1 VPQGVGVRLPERPL
15 TVESNRGC
23 KAEKVTGE
31 GLRYEVITSPSNP
44 RLRSAILLR
53 EPKYRK
59 REGRVLIDSATSIDR
74 ALHAGIVCEEIF
86 VRLSWLEGLEAQ
98 GVEQLQSW
106 LERCPSARVLA
117 VGPGAFAKLQYGQ
130 RDEDAI
136 ASAVPPDISLTT
148 GSQRIRSSEREL
160 FLVLDRM
167 EKPGNLGAMLRSA
180 DAAGVAAVLVSDP
193 ICEIWNPNA
202 IRSSLGAIFSV
213 PLIVGSQSELQSW
226 LRARNA
232 ELFAARTE
240 RGVDY
245 ASVMYPARTAIVIGN
260 EAQGLGDRWSEGGI
274 ANISIPMLG
283 TTDSL
288 NASVCSAILLFEV
301 ARQVRSP

>member
-1 VPQGVGVRLPERPL
+1 
-15 TVESNRGC
+15 
-23 KAEKVTGE
+23 
-31 GLRYEVITSPSNP
+31 
-44 RLRSAILLR
+44 LLR

-74 ALHAGIVCEEIF
+74 ALRTGIDCEEIF
-86 VRLSWLEGLEAQ
+86 VRQSWLEGLDAQ

-106 LERCPSARVLA
+106 LELCPSARVLA
-117 VGPGAFAKLQYGQ
+117 VGPAAFAKLQYGQ

-136 ASAVPPDISLTT
+136 ALAIPPDTSLTT
-148 GSQRIRSSEREL
+148 ALQRVRSSDREL

-180 DAAGVAAVLVSDP
+180 DAAGVIAVLVSDP

-213 PLIVGSQSELQSW
+213 PLIVGSQSELESW
-226 LRARNA
+226 LRARKA

-240 RGVDY
+240 CGVDY

-260 EAQGLGDRWSEGGI
+260 EAQGLGDRWSQGGI

-301 ARQVRSP
+301 ARQARSP

>member
-1 VPQGVGVRLPERPL
+1 MPQGVGVRLPERPL
-15 TVESNRGC
+15 VVGR
-23 KAEKVTGE
+23 GE

-44 RLRSAILLR
+44 RLRNAILLR

-74 ALHAGIVCEEIF
+74 ALRTGIDCEEIF
-86 VRLSWLEGLEAQ
+86 VRQSWLEGLDAQ

-106 LERCPSARVLA
+106 LELCPSARVLA
-117 VGPGAFAKLQYGQ
+117 VGPAAFAKLQYGQ

-136 ASAVPPDISLTT
+136 ALAIPPDTSLTT
-148 GSQRIRSSEREL
+148 ALQRVRSSDREL

-180 DAAGVAAVLVSDP
+180 DAAGVIAVLVSDP

-213 PLIVGSQSELQSW
+213 PLIVGSQSELESW
-226 LRARNA
+226 LRARKA

-240 RGVDY
+240 CGVDY

-260 EAQGLGDRWSEGGI
+260 EAQGLGDRWSQGGI

-301 ARQVRSP
+301 ARQARSP